1 MHHVLLGSRFD
12 VLVTHCLDSL
22 LFSAE
27 LVLKDLQLD
36 SILSMLLLFIFKS
49 TSQLPHFVF
58 DSILV
63 CLEEPN
69 FLRVKLV
76 IFSLFLNSL
85 GSSIKDL
92 PLHVKS
98 LDLLLQLV
106 VLVHHLRKLFFELS
120 LLLLKRML
128 FDDQISAAIFRVLQL
143 FTQL

>member
-1 MHHVLLGSRFD
+1 VHHVLLGSRFD

-27 LVLKDLQLD
+27 LVPKDLQLD
-36 SILSMLLLFIFKS
+36 SVLYMLLLFIFKS
-49 TSQLPHFVF
+49 TSQFSHFVF

-63 CLEEPN
+63 CLEKPN

-85 GSSIKDL
+85 GSSIKGL
-92 PLHVKS
+92 PLHIKS
-98 LDLLLQLV
+98 LDLLLQQI

-128 FDDQISAAIFRVLQL
+128 FDNQISAAILRVLEL